1 MPPKKTYPIH
11 MGEKLN
17 FQLPLLDKDGRSKG
31 YLYLQHQKRPKDLPR
46 IGETVVLLGGS
57 DYLEGKV
64 LEVCHSNFFNS
75 ATLRFEPVTYSWR
88 TILQEHDNN
97 WQYME

>member
-1 MPPKKTYPIH
+1 

-17 FQLPLLDKDGRSKG
+17 FQLPLLNEDGRSKG

-46 IGETVVLLGGS
+46 IGETVVLLGGRPS
-57 DYLEGKV
+57 LEGKV
-64 LEVCHSNFFNS
+64 LGVCHSNFFNS
-75 ATLRFEPVTYSWR
+75 ATLRFEPVAYSWR
-88 TILQEHDNN
+88 SILQEHDKN